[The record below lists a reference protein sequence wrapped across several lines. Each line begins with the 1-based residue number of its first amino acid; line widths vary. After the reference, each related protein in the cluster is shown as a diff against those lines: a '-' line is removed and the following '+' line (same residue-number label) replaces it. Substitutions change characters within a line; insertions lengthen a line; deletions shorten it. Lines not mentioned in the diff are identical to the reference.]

1 MSGGAL
7 AGGLPGAEKTHEAEP
22 TWPRIVWML
31 GCVAYLVIIVLAGAT
46 FQFNYI
52 DPVLQLPILALLA
65 AFLARRVASSDRN
78 PAMVSFVM
86 AAFAAKMLGA
96 IVRYALGYLLYHGQV
111 DASDY
116 QSYGAALAP
125 KYRAFNFASNVGG
138 STGTAFM
145 RKLTAVVYAFGGSS
159 RLGGYLMF
167 SFMSFVGLLLLWRA
181 FCRAVPNGDHR
192 MYGLLVLFLPSF
204 LYWPSAVGKE
214 AWALLTIGV
223 ASYGIARV
231 LTRNIVSGLLLFAL
245 GLLGVTMLRP
255 HIALTMF
262 CGLILAAA
270 VAKTKRRGGFAPFLR
285 IIVLGAL
292 FVVGIVLVARTS
304 SFFGVSSLNT
314 ETVNSTLAAA
324 SGQTAE
330 GGSAFTPI
338 KFSPANPVSWVGATV
353 TVLFR
358 PLPFE
363 AHNVTALAAS
373 AESVFLIYLMW
384 TRRKRLR
391 SIWREMRLHPYVA
404 YSVGVTFTFIF
415 AFSAFS
421 NFGILSR
428 ERTQVMPFFLVLLC
442 LPEYQGRRA
451 RQKALHAEIEETA
464 GVSDEAAANSEPE
477 PAAGAA
483 DNGGPYSKSDR
494 PELYP
499 QVHDADSDPYAGF
512 EVTAHETDRS
522 PYDG

>member
-1 MSGGAL
+1 MTGGGAF
-7 AGGLPGAEKTHEAEP
+7 ARGLPGAEKTHEGEP
-22 TWPRIVWML
+22 TWPRVVWML
-31 GCVAYLVIIVLAGAT
+31 GCVAYLVIVVLAGAT

-65 AFLARRVASSDRN
+65 VPLAKRVARSEGN

-116 QSYGAALAP
+116 QQYGAKLAP
-125 KYRAFNFASNVGG
+125 LYRSFNFSTNVGG

-159 RLGGYLMF
+159 RLGGYFIF
-167 SFMSFVGLLLLWRA
+167 SFLSFVGLLLLWRA
-181 FCRAVPNGDHR
+181 FCRAVPDGDHR

-214 AWALLTIGV
+214 AWALFTIGT
-223 ASYGIARV
+223 ASYGVARI
-231 LTRNIVSGLLLFAL
+231 LTRNIVSGLLLLAL
-245 GLLGVTMLRP
+245 GVLGVTFLRP

-262 CGLILAAA
+262 CGLLLAAA
-270 VAKTKRRGGFAPFLR
+270 VAKAKKRNGFAPFLR
-285 IIVLGAL
+285 IIVLGGL
-292 FVVGIVLVARTS
+292 FLLGLVLVARTS
-304 SFFGVSSLNT
+304 SFFGVSTLDS

-338 KFSPANPVSWVGATV
+338 KFSPTNPVSWVGATV

-358 PLPFE
+358 PLPFD
-363 AHNVTALAAS
+363 AHNATALAACS
-373 AESVFLIYLMW
+373 ESLFIMYLMW
-384 TRRKRLR
+384 SRRKRLR

-442 LPEYQGRRA
+442 LPEYHGRRE
-451 RQKALHAEIEETA
+451 RQAELQAEIEEAA
-464 GVSDEAAANSEPE
+464 GISERAPE
-477 PAAGAA
+477 PSA
-483 DNGGPYSKSDR
+483 DVSSNGGPYTKTDP

-499 QVHDADSDPYAGF
+499 PVRDADSDPYAGF

>member
-1 MSGGAL
+1 MTGGGAL
-7 AGGLPGAEKTHEAEP
+7 ARGFKGAEKTEGAEP
-22 TWPRIVWML
+22 AWPRAVWL
-31 GCVAYLVIIVLAGAT
+31 AGCAAYLGIVVFAGAT
-46 FQFNYI
+46 FQYNYI
-52 DPVLQLPILALLA
+52 DPVVQLPILALIA
-65 AFLARRVASSDRN
+65 AFLAQRVARSDRD

-96 IVRYALGYLLYHGQV
+96 IVRYMLGYALYNGQV

-116 QSYGAALAP
+116 QSYGARLAP
-125 KYRAFNFASNVGG
+125 MYRSFHFASNVGG

-167 SFMSFVGLLLLWRA
+167 SFMAFVGLLLLWRA

-214 AWALLTIGV
+214 AWAVFTIGI

-231 LTRNIVSGLLLFAL
+231 LTKSIIPGLVLFAL
-245 GLLGVTMLRP
+245 GLLGITMLRP
-255 HIALTMF
+255 HISLTIF
-262 CGLILAAA
+262 CGLLLAAA
-270 VAKTKRRGGFAPFLR
+270 VAKAKKRNGFAPFLR
-285 IIVLGAL
+285 IIVFGAL
-292 FVVGIVLVARTS
+292 LLVGLVVVAQTK
-304 SFFGVSSLNT
+304 SFFGVSTLDT
-314 ETVNSTLAAA
+314 ETVNSTLEAA
-324 SGQTAE
+324 SGQTSE

-363 AHNVTALAAS
+363 AHNPEAFLAS
-373 AESVFLIYLMW
+373 SESVFLLYLMW
-384 TRRKRLR
+384 SRRKRLR

-404 YSVGVTFTFIF
+404 YSIGVTFTFIF

-428 ERTQVMPFFLVLLC
+428 ERVQVTPFFMVLLC
-442 LPEYQGRRA
+442 LPEYHGRRE
-451 RQKALHAEIEETA
+451 RQAELRAEIEEAA
-464 GVSDEAAANSEPE
+464 GISEPE
-477 PAAGAA
+477 APEGAA
-483 DNGGPYSKSDR
+483 DNGPYRKSQP

-499 QVHDADSDPYAGF
+499 RVHDADSDPYEGF